1 MRRARWGI
9 LAGALAVAPPAWAA
23 DAAQRDAQARF
34 DEGIVRV
41 KAGDLEG
48 ALLSFRQAYAV
59 VHRPVI
65 VWNLALVE
73 EKTNPPLD
81 ALAHF
86 KEYLRLPESE
96 PDRPRGQKHVDAL
109 NAQTGHIDL

>member
-9 LAGALAVAPPAWAA
+9 LAGVLAVAPPAWGA
-23 DAAQRDAQARF
+23 DPAERDAQARF

-48 ALLSFRQAYAV
+48 ALLSFRQAYAL

-73 EKTNPPLD
+73 EKTTTPWTRSLTSRSTSACRSRSPTVR
-81 ALAHF
+81 AV
-86 KEYLRLPESE
+86 RSTST
-96 PDRPRGQKHVDAL
+96 R
-109 NAQTGHIDL
+109 